1 MTYYKQEQHVV
12 IAVQNDQEMIEL
24 SYTKFKDSE
33 ELLQQLK
40 ARGRWVVTRLVTV
53 HDEEV
58 TLIFEVPQG
67 MRRYGCDKLKT
78 FARRV
83 KARVKVKK
91 ARDMQKQ
98 LPIDL
103 ALLRRVIKGMERKKR
118 TNEGIRNH
126 N

>member
-1 MTYYKQEQHVV
+1 MTHYKQEQHVV

-33 ELLQQLK
+33 ELLRQLK

-118 TNEGIRNH
+118 TNEGTRH
-126 N
+126 